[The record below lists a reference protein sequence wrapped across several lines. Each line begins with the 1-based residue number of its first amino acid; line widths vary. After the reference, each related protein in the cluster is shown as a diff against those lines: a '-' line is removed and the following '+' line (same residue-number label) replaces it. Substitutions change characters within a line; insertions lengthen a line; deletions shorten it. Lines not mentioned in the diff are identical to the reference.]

1 MRVFHLSTSDTQ
13 GGAAGSAYRLHNGLL
28 QAGIQSRMYVRSK
41 QSDDSTVVEHEVGG
55 GLTDRVR
62 RRLYREKIRFD
73 FRQYRETRP
82 DGLEPFS
89 DDRTPYWLHDVF
101 ALDPDIINLHWVA
114 NFVDYR
120 HFFREC
126 LGTRPVV
133 WRLSDLNPFTGGC
146 HYDQGCGKYRDVC
159 GACPQLGSTKSNDLS
174 RAVWNRKKE
183 AFGALGDDQLHFV
196 AQSEWIK
203 DQVQASPLTERFEAT
218 VIPNGLDTELFR
230 PRETEGM
237 RTALEIP
244 SDHRI
249 VLFVAQSAQNHRKGF
264 DLLAE
269 ALSSLSA
276 DDVTLLSIGGET
288 PDLETA
294 LPHLHLGTIESD
306 LLLSVF
312 YSLADLFVIPSRQD
326 NLPNTVLEAMACG
339 TPVVGFEVGG
349 IPDMIRP
356 GETGWLA
363 KPESVRA
370 LRGAIQ
376 QALSNDE
383 LRERHSNRC
392 REVVESEYTLDVQ
405 ARAYKALYKQLL
417 NRKRKSQ

>member
-1 MRVFHLSTSDTQ
+1 MKVLHLSTSDTQ

-28 QAGIQSRMYVRSK
+28 QAGVQSRMYVRSK
-41 QSDDSTVVEHEVGG
+41 QSDDSTVVEHEVQN

-62 RRLYREKIRFD
+62 RRLYREKLRFD

-101 ALDPDIINLHWVA
+101 ALNPDVINLHWVA

-120 HFFREC
+120 HFFQEC
-126 LGTRPVV
+126 VGKTPVV

-146 HYDQGCGKYRDVC
+146 HYDQGCGKYRDAC
-159 GACPQLGSTKSNDLS
+159 GACPQLGSKKTSDLS

-218 VIPNGLDTELFR
+218 VIPNGLDLELFR

-244 SDHRI
+244 SDRRI

-264 DLLAE
+264 GLLDE
-269 ALSSLSA
+269 ALSLLSA

-288 PDLETA
+288 PDLKTA

-326 NLPNTVLEAMACG
+326 NLPNTVLESMACG
-339 TPVVGFEVGG
+339 TPIVGFDVGG
-349 IPDMIRP
+349 IPDMVCS

-363 KPESVRA
+363 EAGNVRF
-370 LRGAIQ
+370 LRDNIE
-376 QALSNDE
+376 QALNHDDE
-383 LRERHSNRC
+383 RKRRGSRSRTVVEEEFTLQKQAREYRRLYARMCQRER
-392 REVVESEYTLDVQ
+392 V
-405 ARAYKALYKQLL
+405 
-417 NRKRKSQ
+417 